1 MKKTF
6 GALPELF
13 FMGMG
18 LFWIAE
24 RYFTLGSVNYFA
36 LLITWL
42 LFLQFFYK
50 NRLAGLVYGLGLGS
64 FSVYRLISVISGYF
78 HGSEAEVFT
87 QSVVFSTVLYGMAL
101 VMASVMVYKYVTSKV
116 RYDESVL
123 TITF

>member
-6 GALPELF
+6 RTLPELF

-18 LFWIAE
+18 MFWIAE

-50 NRLAGLVYGLGLGS
+50 NRLAGLVYGLALGS
-64 FSVYRLISVISGYF
+64 FSVYRLISVISG
-78 HGSEAEVFT
+78 HHEREMLT
-87 QSVVFSTVLYGMAL
+87 NSVLGAGLYSFAIIMAT
-101 VMASVMVYKYVTSKV
+101 VMVYKYITSKV
-116 RYDESVL
+116 SYDESIL
-123 TITF
+123 TVTF